1 MKNYTSNY
9 SKKYY
14 YLIFIT
20 LMFFYIYSPPIN
32 IPLMPIRIVALI
44 SYIVLLLCYKK
55 EVNNL
60 FTLKIT
66 YNTIFIFF
74 GALLLSFFIDLF
86 SAGMFRYSYDLL
98 LFLIEVFPISVFL
111 SIFALKTLN
120 MSLDDFYTSIIV
132 VGMLQ
137 ALVVFIMIIYPD
149 LRLYTFET
157 LLRYGEESK
166 IIALLGERSYGF
178 ADGYLYSFPVFQGIV
193 LMLIILFII
202 KKSYLYILS
211 IPFILISI
219 VVNARIGLV
228 AIPVIFFVGIFLNF
242 FKIKLIS
249 VGKFAVILIVFIV
262 LTNFLLSFL
271 LNINVDFINI
281 KGIYEWN
288 YAAIED
294 VTNFL
299 QGKGSGT
306 TIGELQRMVYIPSGL
321 SLLFGEGMYIFSN
334 PAYPLSSDVGYVINL
349 YYGGIIYSLLVYGGV
364 LMIFYKALQYN
375 KDWMHAILLVSIV
388 VLLFIVQIK
397 GNIFSVSEAFKGSML
412 ICIFTIM
419 KQLLSY

>member
-1 MKNYTSNY
+1 
-9 SKKYY
+9 
-14 YLIFIT
+14 
-20 LMFFYIYSPPIN
+20 MFFYIYSPPIKG
-32 IPLMPIRIVALI
+32 IPFGPIKIVALI
-44 SYIVLLLCYKK
+44 SYIVLLICYKK

-86 SAGMFRYSYDLL
+86 SAGMFRHSYDLL

-120 MSLDDFYTSIIV
+120 MSLDDFYISIIV

-137 ALVVFIMIIYPD
+137 ALIVFIMIIYPD

-157 LLRYGEESK
+157 LLRYDEESK
-166 IIALLGERSYGF
+166 IIATLGTRSYGF
-178 ADGYLYSFPVFQGIV
+178 AGGYLYSFPVFQGIV
-193 LMLIILFII
+193 LMIILLFSIL
-202 KKSYLYILS
+202 KSYLYILS

-219 VVNARIGLV
+219 AVNARIGLV
-228 AIPVIFFVGIFLNF
+228 AIPVIFFVGISLNF
-242 FKIKLIS
+242 FKIRLIS
-249 VGKFAVILIVFIV
+249 VGKFVIILIVFIV
-262 LTNFLLSFL
+262 LTNLLLGFI

-281 KGIYEWN
+281 KAFYEWN
-288 YAAIED
+288 YKTIED
-294 VTNFL
+294 VTNFI
-299 QGKGSGT
+299 QGKGST
-306 TIGELQRMVYIPSGL
+306 YTIGKLQRMAHIPSGL

-334 PAYPLSSDVGYVINL
+334 PASPLSSDIGYVINL
-349 YYGGIIYSLLVYGGV
+349 YYGGIIYSLLIYSGV
-364 LMIFYKALQYN
+364 LMIFYKALHYN

-397 GNIFSVSEAFKGSML
+397 GNIFSANEAFRGSML